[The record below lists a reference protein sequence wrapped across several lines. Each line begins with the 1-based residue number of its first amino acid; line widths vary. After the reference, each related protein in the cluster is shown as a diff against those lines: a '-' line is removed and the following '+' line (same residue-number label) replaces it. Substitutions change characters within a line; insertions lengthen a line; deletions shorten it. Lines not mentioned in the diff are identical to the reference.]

1 VAAQAATVNEL
12 EQNNSVSTAQTIPTS
27 AFTLPVPATVFN
39 PPGFPT
45 ASISGGIGGG
55 DVDLYRVS
63 GHGQIILDIDSGEF
77 DTDTIVS
84 LFTSNELLAFN
95 DDMSLDPGSPHLH
108 DSLVIFDLPHPG
120 VYFVAVT
127 HFANFPCDEHLGPC
141 AIDTA
146 FDRNEASDEPGPP
159 YILHI
164 SLEHSHRVP
173 APGTLILVGVACGVG
188 AIMSAFR
195 RRETAVGIADQPR
208 SSSCA

>member
-1 VAAQAATVNEL
+1 MWHWLLGLVIGVVVGCAVAAQAATVNEL
-12 EQNNSVSTAQTIPTS
+12 EPNNSVSTAQTIPTS

-127 HFANFPCDEHLGPC
+127 HFAKRAPDAASYLPCDGLMW
-141 AIDTA
+141 T
-146 FDRNEASDEPGPP
+146 
-159 YILHI
+159 
-164 SLEHSHRVP
+164 
-173 APGTLILVGVACGVG
+173 
-188 AIMSAFR
+188 
-195 RRETAVGIADQPR
+195 
-208 SSSCA
+208 